1 MSQQNNEV
9 AILFCDICD
18 FDQIIAK
25 ENKNTVKI
33 LDYLYRKFDDFCL
46 LNGVQKIEVLFLNKI
61 YLIFN
66 IYMYL
71 YIDCW

>member
-1 MSQQNNEV
+1 M

-18 FDQIIAK
+18 FDQILAK

-46 LNGVQKIEVLFLNKI
+46 SNGVQKIEVSFLI
-61 YLIFN
+61 LIQYL
-66 IYMYL
+66 
-71 YIDCW
+71 